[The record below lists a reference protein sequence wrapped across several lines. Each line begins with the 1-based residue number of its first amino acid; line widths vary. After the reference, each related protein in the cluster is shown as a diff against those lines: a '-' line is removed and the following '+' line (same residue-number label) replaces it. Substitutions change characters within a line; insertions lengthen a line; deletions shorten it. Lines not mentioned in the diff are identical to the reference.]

1 MPKAT
6 RPLLGALLLGA
17 ILFAAC
23 RGSSD
28 DQGDHPA
35 GLDVDLQPV
44 HALATTADQNARNMT
59 THADAMTAA
68 AANRPDA
75 AIWKS
80 DADWLR
86 AEARSMQLLSS
97 WAAAIQYDPGA
108 RSDNRS
114 DLLRVLADG
123 HNLMQLGETLLVHAS
138 AMQAHVEVMRSRT
151 PGDASTTTSPAV
163 LGTDVGAMRQAA
175 QAAIDRGKELQD
187 AAHRMA
193 QSAGIDID

>member
-23 RGSSD
+23 GDSSD

-44 HALATTADQNARNMT
+44 HALATVADQNARNMT
-59 THADAMTAA
+59 THADAMAAA

-75 AIWKS
+75 ALWKS

-114 DLLRVLADG
+114 DLVRVLADG

-151 PGDASTTTSPAV
+151 TGDASATSPA
-163 LGTDVGAMRQAA
+163 LIGTDVAAMRQVA
-175 QAAIDRGKELQD
+175 QTAIDRGKELQD

>member
-1 MPKAT
+1 
-6 RPLLGALLLGA
+6 LSALVLDGV
-17 ILFAAC
+17 LFAAC
-23 RGSSD
+23 GDSSNG
-28 DQGDHPA
+28 QGDHPA

-44 HALATTADQNARNMT
+44 RALATVADQNARNMT
-59 THADAMTAA
+59 SHADAMAAA

-75 AIWKS
+75 AIWRS

-108 RSDNRS
+108 RSNNRS

-138 AMQAHVEVMRSRT
+138 AMQAHVELMRSRT
-151 PGDASTTTSPAV
+151 TGDAFTTTSPAV
-163 LGTDVGAMRQAA
+163 LGTDVAAMRQAA

-193 QSAGIDID
+193 QSAGIDIN